1 MKRFLVGLTIAAVA
15 AVGFG
20 SVTASASANK
30 LIAFGTGTVTIGP
43 DGTSATI
50 VNGPDPTGGF
60 QYGGVYINS
69 KSQSHKPL
77 SAVDF
82 SFVSTGD
89 VTGGA
94 PRFSLPIN
102 TDGGSSIAVYA
113 FIDAAGCGGASGVS
127 TVVSTSAS
135 NCQVNFLGVEYPNW
149 AALADAFPT
158 ARIAPGAIPFIIAD
172 GAAGTYTVTHI
183 DLR

>member
-1 MKRFLVGLTIAAVA
+1 MKRFLVGLMVAAVA

-20 SVTASASANK
+20 SVTASASPTK
-30 LIAFGTGTVTIGP
+30 LITFGTGAVTIGD

-50 VNGPDPTGGF
+50 VNGDG

-69 KSQSHKPL
+69 KSKSHKLL
-77 SAVDF
+77 SEVDF
-82 SFVSTGD
+82 SFVSTAD
-89 VTGGA
+89 VGGGA

-102 TDGGSSIAVYA
+102 TEGGSSVAGYA
-113 FIDAAGCGGASGVS
+113 FLDAAGCGGASGG
-127 TVVSTSAS
+127 TTLVSTSAS
-135 NCQVNFLGVEYPNW
+135 NCHVNFLSVDYANW
-149 AALADAFPT
+149 AAVADAFPT

-172 GAAGTYTVTHI
+172 VPGSYAVNSI